1 MSLVERSLNVM
12 KRPAAEWAVIAEEP
26 ASIGSLYGGYVAILA
41 AIPALAGFIGLSIFG
56 ISVPFVGTVR
66 VPILSGLVQMVV
78 SYALG
83 LGAVYGLAWLAS
95 VLAPRFGGEADL
107 LKGFKLA
114 AYSATAAWL
123 AGIFTL
129 IPALSPLGLIGLY
142 SVYLLYTGV
151 PVLMRVPKE
160 KALVYTVALLVA
172 AVVAG
177 IVISAISGAFLPAPS
192 LGLPR

>member
-12 KRPAAEWAVIAEEP
+12 KRPAAEWPVIAEEP
-26 ASIGSLYGGYVAILA
+26 ASIASLYGGYVAILA
-41 AIPALAGFIGLSIFG
+41 AIPALAGFIGLSVFG

-66 VPILSGLVQMVV
+66 VPFMSGLVQMLV
-78 SYALG
+78 SYGLG
-83 LGAVYGLAWLAS
+83 LAAVYGLAWLAS
-95 VLAPRFGGEADL
+95 FLAPRFGGEADL

-129 IPALSPLGLIGLY
+129 IPVLSPLGIVGLY

-151 PVLMRVPKE
+151 PVLMRVPRE
-160 KALVYTVALLVA
+160 KALVYTVVLLVC

-177 IVISAISGAFLPAPS
+177 IAISAVSGAFIPTPS
-192 LGLPR
+192 LGVAR